1 MFLKAAAILASVAI
15 IALALSGPGTRWGWW
30 DFRIGLLLFAAA
42 GLIGLLAAVTG
53 MIARRGSLAGS
64 QSARLA
70 DLAIFAG
77 VDSLALPLYGLVS
90 ARRVPR
96 IHDITTSI
104 DDPPRFR
111 AALAARGSHSNPV
124 ADAIAP
130 DVAQQQRNG
139 YPTLQPLFVA
149 LPPDQALDRAVE
161 VAQSLRWKIIAVDRQ
176 ADTLEATATTAWF
189 GFRDDVVVRIRPTP
203 GGSRVDVRSTSRVGI
218 SDAGANAARIRR
230 FLRVF

>member
-1 MFLKAAAILASVAI
+1 MFIRAAAVLASVAI

-42 GLIGLLAAVTG
+42 GLVGLLAAVTG
-53 MIARRGSLAGS
+53 IVARRRAPAGS

-77 VDSLALPLYGLVS
+77 VVSLALPLYGVVS

-111 AALAARGSHSNPV
+111 AALAARGNHSNPV
-124 ADAIAP
+124 ADA
-130 DVAQQQRNG
+130 
-139 YPTLQPLFVA
+139 
-149 LPPDQALDRAVE
+149 
-161 VAQSLRWKIIAVDRQ
+161 
-176 ADTLEATATTAWF
+176 
-189 GFRDDVVVRIRPTP
+189 
-203 GGSRVDVRSTSRVGI
+203 
-218 SDAGANAARIRR
+218 
-230 FLRVF
+230 